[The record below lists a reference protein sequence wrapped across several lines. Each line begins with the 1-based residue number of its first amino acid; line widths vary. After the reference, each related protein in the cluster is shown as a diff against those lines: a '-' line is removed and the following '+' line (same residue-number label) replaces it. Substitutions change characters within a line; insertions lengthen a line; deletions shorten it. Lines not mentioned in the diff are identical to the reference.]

1 MNEQAMT
8 NGIDTNTI
16 GTAATPTGRPATRA
30 ALGRTDIGGCGPVT
44 AFLIQVF
51 RRDTLIRGA
60 LTLAGGIGLGG
71 LLFALAGQFPGAQTT
86 VLAALAFGAALTI
99 AGLAF
104 VSDTGWRVAGHLA
117 TGAIGFALSLVATP
131 VAVLFALAAMGIWV
145 GLSARGDDRIPGQ
158 TLWGVALVF
167 TAFLAVTFA

>member
-16 GTAATPTGRPATRA
+16 GTAATSTGRTATRA
-30 ALGRTDIGGCGPVT
+30 GRGRTDIGGCGPVT
-44 AFLIQVF
+44 AFLSQVF
-51 RRDTLIRGA
+51 HRGTLIRRM
-60 LTLAGGIGLGG
+60 LMLAGGIGLGS
-71 LLFALAGQFPGAQTT
+71 LLFALAGQFPGAQTA

-104 VSDTGWRVAGHLA
+104 VSDNAWRAAGHLA
-117 TGAIGFALSLVATP
+117 AGAIGFSLSLVATP
-131 VAVLFALAAMGIWV
+131 AAVLFALVAMGTWV

-158 TLWGVALVF
+158 AVWGVTLVF
-167 TAFLAVTFA
+167 TAFLAVAFA